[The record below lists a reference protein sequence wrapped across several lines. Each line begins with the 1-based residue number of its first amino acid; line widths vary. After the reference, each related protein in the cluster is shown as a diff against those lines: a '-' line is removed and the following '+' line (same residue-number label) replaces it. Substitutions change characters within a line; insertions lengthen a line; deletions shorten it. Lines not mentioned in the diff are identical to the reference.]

1 MEPVPAAPAGLYI
14 RRAPKDTSAL
24 LLEGVQIQGG
34 VSTSRHRNNVTLR
47 HAYFAEKSTCLRI
60 LAELGQ
66 TDTAPTTVMTPDGRV
81 LVRLA
86 AEQFQAPSGVESP
99 TGAAT
104 SPVMPDDR
112 RRRRQRRD

>member
-24 LLEGVQIQGG
+24 LLDGVQIQDG

-60 LAELGQ
+60 LAELSQ
-66 TDTAPTTVMTPDGRV
+66 TDTAPAAVMTPNGRV